1 MPYANNAGIGLN
13 YDAVGDGPPAVL
25 VHANPF
31 DWRLWRFQVEDFS
44 YRYRMTGMEPPGC
57 GL

>member
-1 MPYANNAGIGLN
+1 MGERTLRGGHAVGAQMPYANNAGIGLN

-31 DWRLWRFQVEDFS
+31 DWRL
-44 YRYRMTGMEPPGC
+44 
-57 GL
+57 